1 MEEASLEEFHG
12 VDALPF
18 PQPGTQVD
26 IFPGVRGVHT
36 LPPSIPVGTWSTQ
49 LLMDPAGIAPHSN
62 ALFALGQDDAAWWV
76 ERHWTGGFTGG
87 AADGRLC
94 AAEL

>member
-26 IFPGVRGVHT
+26 IYPGVRGADT
-36 LPPSIPVGTWSTQ
+36 LPPIPVGTWSTK
-49 LLMDPAGIAPHSN
+49 LLMDPAGIAPHAK
-62 ALFALGQDDAAWWV
+62 ALFALGQEDAAWWV
-76 ERHWTGGFTGG
+76 ARHWGGGTRGQE
-87 AADGRLC
+87 C